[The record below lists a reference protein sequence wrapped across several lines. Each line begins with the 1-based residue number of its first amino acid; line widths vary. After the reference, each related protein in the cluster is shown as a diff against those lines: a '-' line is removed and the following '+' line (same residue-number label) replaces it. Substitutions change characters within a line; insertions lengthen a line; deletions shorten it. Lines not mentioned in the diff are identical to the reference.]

1 MNVDKLYDLYNNNL
15 GSILTSSMLST
26 ISDRTYDI
34 HGYNLVNRLLIYI
47 QNKYT
52 TSLKGETAWNIV
64 GRTVKDKA
72 SPIWVIENIVKTTYV
87 DPETG
92 TDIEDIGMNPK
103 EIEDAVKYGTI
114 QRVKS
119 IEGLKCLPVYN
130 IKDTIIFDS
139 DIYREFVKNEHK
151 GIKLS
156 TLFSVTSSEFG
167 FAYSKG
173 DEKSSYD
180 PETNSVFIGSE
191 YLYDKIAAIS
201 NGIMHQIGAYDIILD
216 FVNEY
221 GIEEDRVLRIVEL
234 CKLVLTESLVSF
246 CDKSHDVDSSAFS
259 DMDNLEI
266 TDQSEITCFMQILSA
281 VYDTIEDLVQ
291 KLNPDSKNISE
302 STLRKAAELLNIL
315 EANDAIMK
323 YRG

>member
-1 MNVDKLYDLYNNNL
+1 MNVEKLYDLYNNNL

-34 HGYNLVNRLLIYI
+34 HGYNLINRLLIYI
-47 QNKYT
+47 QNKYI
-52 TSLKGETAWNIV
+52 TSLKGEAAWNIV

-72 SPIWVIENIVKTTYV
+72 SPIWVIENIVKTSYI

-92 TDIEDIGMNPK
+92 GEIEDIGMNPR
-103 EIEDAVKYGTI
+103 EIEDAIKYGTI

-119 IEGLKCLPVYN
+119 VEGLKCLPVYN
-130 IKDTIIFDS
+130 IKDTVIFDS
-139 DIYREFVKNEHK
+139 DIYKEFVKNEHK

-156 TLFSVTSSEFG
+156 TLFTITSSEFG
-167 FAYSKG
+167 FTYSKS
-173 DEKSSYD
+173 DTESSYD
-180 PETNSVFIGSE
+180 NETNSVFIGSE
-191 YLYDKIAAIS
+191 DLYNKIKAIS
-201 NGIMHQIGAYDIILD
+201 TGIMHQIGVYDTIVD

-221 GIEEDRVLRIVEL
+221 DIEEDRVIRIIEL
-234 CKLVLTESLVSF
+234 CKLVLIESLVSF
-246 CDKSHDVDSSAFS
+246 CDRSHDVDSSIFS
-259 DMDNLEI
+259 DMDNLELSNP
-266 TDQSEITCFMQILSA
+266 SEIECFMQILST
-281 VYDTIEDLVQ
+281 VYDIVEDLIQ
-291 KLNPDSKNISE
+291 KLNPDNKNISE